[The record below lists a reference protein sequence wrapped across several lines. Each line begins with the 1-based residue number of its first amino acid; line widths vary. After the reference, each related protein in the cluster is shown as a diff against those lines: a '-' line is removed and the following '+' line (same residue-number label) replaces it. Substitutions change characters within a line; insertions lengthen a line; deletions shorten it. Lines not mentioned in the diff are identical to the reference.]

1 MQGMQYNS
9 QDKKRQNKLSISK
22 QNINNI
28 RFNIQN
34 QQNFDQQQFLAMNN
48 ASVPLSS
55 NAVLQQD
62 TWADDNS
69 QNNSLAGGNNN
80 GGNGMNSR
88 GGHHSQGPSNH
99 YKIGSK
105 LKLGAATSTNFMK
118 NVNQPNSFN
127 MSMLRSV
134 QQNMP
139 NVSKIFYQTFILI
152 NYISERR
159 MVQTIKQSIG
169 IIKIQ
174 INTTLFLK
182 CMLAYLD
189 FSLECKIRQF

>member
-1 MQGMQYNS
+1 
-9 QDKKRQNKLSISK
+9 
-22 QNINNI
+22 
-28 RFNIQN
+28 
-34 QQNFDQQQFLAMNN
+34 MNN
-48 ASVPLSS
+48 ANVPLSS

-80 GGNGMNSR
+80 LGNGMGSR
-88 GGHHSQGPSNH
+88 GGHHSQGPGSH
-99 YKIGSK
+99 YKVGSK

-139 NVSKIFYQTFILI
+139 NVSPLPSLLTLQSFDLSYFSILFLALLL
-152 NYISERR
+152 SLR
-159 MVQTIKQSIG
+159 
-169 IIKIQ
+169 
-174 INTTLFLK
+174 TLFPSMALIFENLTVWQ
-182 CMLAYLD
+182 MPFRWQISHRVLGMH
-189 FSLECKIRQF
+189 S

>member
-1 MQGMQYNS
+1 
-9 QDKKRQNKLSISK
+9 
-22 QNINNI
+22 
-28 RFNIQN
+28 
-34 QQNFDQQQFLAMNN
+34 MNN
-48 ASVPLSS
+48 ANVPLSS

-69 QNNSLAGGNNN
+69 QNNSLAGGNNS
-80 GGNGMNSR
+80 GGNNGMGSR
-88 GGHHSQGPSNH
+88 GGHHSQGPGNH

-139 NVSKIFYQTFILI
+139 NVSTLHLLLPIYLLI
-152 NYISERR
+152 VADDS
-159 MVQTIKQSIG
+159 S
-169 IIKIQ
+169 
-174 INTTLFLK
+174 
-182 CMLAYLD
+182 
-189 FSLECKIRQF
+189 